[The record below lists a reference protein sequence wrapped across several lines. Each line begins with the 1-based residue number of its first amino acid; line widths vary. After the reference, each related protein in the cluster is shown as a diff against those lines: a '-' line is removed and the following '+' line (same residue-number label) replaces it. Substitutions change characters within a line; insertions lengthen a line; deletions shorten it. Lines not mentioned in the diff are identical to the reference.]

1 MLKKVLEQV
10 LQMPHFSNAQGQH
23 EDAIESLLIGYKFK
37 QSNLDAFGMTKQ
49 QVREAT
55 AKTGVAP
62 LMFIPQPC
70 GSQSFPDFIV
80 SDSNGR
86 VHYIECKSSK
96 SDKIVWNSGTP
107 KKGAIYVV
115 SSGKYDRQTL
125 VRGDDFW
132 SKQERALMTEAFQK
146 MREIQNKYHGVLK
159 GMGSNLQPYCRPMN
173 NDSNK
178 IYDNPDR
185 ERRVQAVFSHIK

>member
-23 EDAIESLLIGYKFK
+23 EDAIESLLLAYRFK
-37 QSNLDAFGMTKQ
+37 QTSLDTFGMSKK

-55 AKTGVAP
+55 AKAGVAP

-86 VHYIECKSSK
+86 VHYIECKNRWK
-96 SDKIVWNSGTP
+96 
-107 KKGAIYVV
+107 
-115 SSGKYDRQTL
+115 
-125 VRGDDFW
+125 
-132 SKQERALMTEAFQK
+132 
-146 MREIQNKYHGVLK
+146 
-159 GMGSNLQPYCRPMN
+159 
-173 NDSNK
+173 
-178 IYDNPDR
+178 
-185 ERRVQAVFSHIK
+185 